1 MALYLERY
9 TIPHDLPEQDIV
21 FAMRQLNRGGD
32 VHVRQCFYSLSGGA
46 IWCLTEAPNEAA
58 IRRGLGE
65 IPFAATLEE
74 ATPLDGAFDPAQ
86 TRPAD
91 AGHAVRA
98 RGA

>member
-32 VHVRQCFYSLSGGA
+32 VHVRQCFYSLGGGA
-46 IWCLTEAPNEAA
+46 IWCLTEASNEAA

-65 IPFAATLEE
+65 IPFAATLDE
-74 ATPLDGAFDPAQ
+74 AIPLDGAFDPAH

-91 AGHAVRA
+91 VGRAVHAS
-98 RGA
+98 GA